1 MAVLAMKR
9 IHVYALKANR
19 KKILETLQ
27 LKNAVEVRSV
37 EMAAENFS
45 KTDTSSS
52 RAVYEKNA
60 QVAQNA
66 VAALDALTGDHLK
79 APSMFSGRTAIS
91 EQDFGKLSDNAA
103 DTIKTASR
111 IIALTKKASDYQA
124 EKVRFETQIASLEP
138 WINLDISMRTIG
150 SKSSQVFIGSF
161 PEQLTEAA
169 IKEKLAELQPE
180 VDALEVEVVFSG
192 QNHTCVFVICHAKYA
207 MKVEAAL
214 RLMGF
219 AYPPSPSKTPPRER
233 IAKLDKRL
241 QELDTKIAEAKEEI
255 LSFKELRE
263 DLIFT
268 SDYYLARAEKYR
280 VLGDLWQSRSV
291 FLVSGFVPAN
301 NAAQIQALLEERF
314 EAYVE
319 MTEPD
324 ENEDVPVKLKN
335 NGFAAPVEGVVA
347 GYSLPG
353 KGEIDPCSVM
363 SIFYYVLFGMMLS
376 DAAYGFIMAAGCAVI
391 LKVCKNMEQNSRNS
405 IKMFMFSG
413 VSTIFWGIMFGSYFG
428 DAIPVIAKTFF
439 NADIV
444 IQPLWFAP
452 LDEPMR
458 LLMFSMLLG
467 IVHLFTGLA
476 MLVYTKIKNRQYKDA
491 LYDGVFWYFLVGG
504 LILALLSTDM
514 FRDMAGLTFKLPGIV
529 GTISLVF
536 AAIGAVG
543 IVATAGRESRS
554 PGKRLLKGL
563 YGLYNISGYLS
574 DILSYSRLLA
584 LGLATG
590 VIATVFNQMGS
601 MLGGGVVDAIFF
613 VVVFIIGHAMNIA
626 INVLGAYVHTNRL
639 QYVEFFG
646 KFYEGGGK
654 KFEPFSTNTKYM
666 KVTEEK

>member
-27 LKNAVEVRSV
+27 LKNAVEIRSV
-37 EMAAENFS
+37 EMAAETFS
-45 KTDTSSS
+45 KTDTSSA
-52 RAVYEKNA
+52 RAVFEKNA
-60 QVAQNA
+60 QIAQNA
-66 VAALDALTGDHLK
+66 VNALDALTGGHLK
-79 APSMFSGRTAIS
+79 APGMFSGRTPIT
-91 EQDFGKLSDNAA
+91 EQDFKKISDNAV
-103 DTIKTASR
+103 DVIKTASR
-111 IIALTKKASDYQA
+111 IITLTKRAADYQA
-124 EKVRFETQIASLEP
+124 EKVRYETQIASLEP
-138 WINLDISMRTIG
+138 WVNLDISMRTVG
-150 SKSSQVFIGSF
+150 SKSSQAFIGSF
-161 PEQLTEAA
+161 PELLTEAA
-169 IKEKLAELQPE
+169 IKEKLAELQPD
-180 VDALEVEVVFSG
+180 VDAVDVEVVFSG
-192 QNHTCVFVICHAKYA
+192 QQQTCVFVICHAASA
-207 MKVEAAL
+207 MKVESAL

-219 AYPPSPSKTPPRER
+219 AYPPSPSKVPARER
-233 IAKLDKRL
+233 ISILGKKL
-241 QELDTKIAEAKEEI
+241 QETDGKIRKAKDEI
-255 LSFKELRE
+255 LSYKELRE
-263 DLIFT
+263 ELIFT
-268 SDYYLARAEKYR
+268 SDYYMARAEKYR
-280 VLGDLWQSRSV
+280 VLGELWQSRSV

-301 NAAQIQALLEERF
+301 GAKQIQSILEDRF
-314 EAYVE
+314 DAYVE
-319 MTEPD
+319 LTGPD

-335 NGFAAPVEGVVA
+335 NGFASPVEGVVA

-363 SIFYYVLFGMMLS
+363 AIFYYVLFGMMLS
-376 DAAYGFIMAAGCAVI
+376 DAAYGFLMTVGCAVI
-391 LKVCKNMEQNSRNS
+391 LRVCKNMEHSSRNS

-413 VSTIFWGIMFGSYFG
+413 VSTMFWGVMFGSYFG

-439 NADIV
+439 NTDIV

-467 IVHLFTGLA
+467 IIHLFTGLA
-476 MLVYTKIKNRQYKDA
+476 MLLYTHIKNHRYKDA
-491 LYDGVFWYFLVGG
+491 LYDAVFWYFLVGG

-514 FRDMAGLTFKLPGIV
+514 FREMAGLTFKLPGIV
-529 GTISLVF
+529 GAISLVF
-536 AAIGAVG
+536 AAIGAIG
-543 IVATAGRESRS
+543 IILTAGRESRS
-554 PGKRLLKGL
+554 PFKRLLKGL

-601 MLGGGVVDAIFF
+601 MLGAGVVGAIFF
-613 VVVFIIGHAMNIA
+613 TVVFIIGHAMNIA